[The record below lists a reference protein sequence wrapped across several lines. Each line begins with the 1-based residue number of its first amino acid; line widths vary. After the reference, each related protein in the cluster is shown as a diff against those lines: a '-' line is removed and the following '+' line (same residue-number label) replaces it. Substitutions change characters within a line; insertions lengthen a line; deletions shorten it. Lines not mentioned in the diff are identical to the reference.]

1 MMKHG
6 FSKSSYIKIIVA
18 LVSLTLL
25 VGSGLL
31 ILHEWEK
38 SRSTFPEHSFG
49 DTTVV
54 YDDKE
59 YTLKNNVETFLVIG
73 LDKFDGEA
81 SADSYNNDKQADFLM
96 LFVFDNEKKQCSAI
110 QINRDT
116 ITDVNVLGLNG
127 NKVDTQKKQIALAH
141 THGNGKDVSCRNTA
155 ESVSSVLLGMKVN
168 HYVSATMDTV
178 VKLNDLVGGVEVT
191 VNDDF
196 TGIDDTLIKGERV
209 LLEGEHALNF
219 VRTRQGLEDDSNSTR
234 MLRQQEYINGLY
246 DKFHECVENDDEFI
260 ITASLELSDHIVSD
274 RSVTQLQTLAEKFN
288 AYEFLGIKSIIG
300 ESVRGEQFMEFY
312 PDEEFVKKMV
322 IDLFYQEKENK
333 D

>member
-6 FSKSSYIKIIVA
+6 LSKSSYIKIIVA

-38 SRSTFPEHSFG
+38 SRNTFPEHSFG

-155 ESVSSVLLGMKVN
+155 ESVSSLLLGMKIN

-196 TGIDDTLIKGERV
+196 SGIDDTLIKGEKV
-209 LLEGEHALNF
+209 LLTGEHALNF
-219 VRTRQGLEDDSNSTR
+219 VRTRQGLEDNTNSTR

-246 DKFHECVENDDEFI
+246 DKFRECVENDDEFI
-260 ITASLELSDHIVSD
+260 ITASLELSDHIISD
-274 RSVTQLQTLAEKFN
+274 RSVTQLQTLADKFN
-288 AYEFLGIKSIIG
+288 AYEFLGIKSIEG
-300 ESVRGEQFMEFY
+300 ESVKGEQFMEFY
-312 PDEEFVKKMV
+312 PDENFVEKMV
-322 IDLFYQEKENK
+322 IELFYEPKK

>member
-6 FSKSSYIKIIVA
+6 LSKSSYIKIIVA

-38 SRSTFPEHSFG
+38 SRDKFPEHSFG
-49 DTTVV
+49 DTTVI

-168 HYVSATMDTV
+168 HYASATMDTV

-196 TGIDDTLIKGERV
+196 SGIDDTLIKGEKV
-209 LLEGEHALNF
+209 LLTGEHALNF
-219 VRTRQGLEDDSNSTR
+219 VRTRQGLEDNTNSTR

-246 DKFHECVENDDEFI
+246 DKFRECAENDDEFV
-260 ITASLELSDHIVSD
+260 ITASLELSDHIISD
-274 RSVTQLQTLAEKFN
+274 RSVTQLQTLAQKFDD
-288 AYEFLGIKSIIG
+288 YEFLGIKSIEG
-300 ESVRGEQFMEFY
+300 KSVIGEQFMEFY
-312 PDEEFVKKMV
+312 PDEEFVQKMV
-322 IDLFYQEKENK
+322 IELFYEPKK

>member
-6 FSKSSYIKIIVA
+6 LSKSSYIKIIVA

-38 SRSTFPEHSFG
+38 SRNTFPEHSFG

-155 ESVSSVLLGMKVN
+155 ESVSSLLLGMKIN

-196 TGIDDTLIKGERV
+196 SGIDDTLIKGEKV
-209 LLEGEHALNF
+209 LLTGEHALNF
-219 VRTRQGLEDDSNSTR
+219 VRTRQGLEDNTNSTR

-246 DKFHECVENDDEFI
+246 DKFSECVENDDEFI
-260 ITASLELSDHIVSD
+260 ITASLELSDHIISD
-274 RSVTQLQTLAEKFN
+274 RSVTQLQTLADKFN
-288 AYEFLGIKSIIG
+288 AYEFLGLKSIEG
-300 ESVRGEQFMEFY
+300 ESVKGEQFMEFY
-312 PDEEFVKKMV
+312 PDEEFVQKMV
-322 IDLFYQEKENK
+322 IELFYEPKK

>member
-1 MMKHG
+1 MKHG
-6 FSKSSYIKIIVA
+6 FSKSSYIKIIIA
-18 LVSLTLL
+18 LISLTLI

-38 SRSTFPEHSFG
+38 GRSKFPQHEFG

-59 YTLKNNVETFLVIG
+59 YTLKSSVETFLVIG

-110 QINRDT
+110 HINRDT

-155 ESVSSVLLGMKVN
+155 ESVSSLLLGMKVN

-196 TGIDDTLIKGERV
+196 TGIDDTLVKGEKVV
-209 LLEGEHALNF
+209 LMGDHALNF
-219 VRTRQGLEDDSNSTR
+219 VRTRYGLEDDSNSTR
-234 MLRQQEYINGLY
+234 MVRQQEYINGLY
-246 DKFHECVENDDEFI
+246 DKFRKCAENDDEFI
-260 ITASLELSDHIVSD
+260 IKASLELSDHIVSD

-288 AYEFLGIKSIIG
+288 EYEFLGIKNIEG
-300 ESVRGEQFMEFY
+300 ESVAGEKFMEFH
-312 PDEEFVKKMV
+312 PNEEFVKKMV

>member
-49 DTTVV
+49 DTTVI

-96 LFVFDNEKKQCSAI
+96 LFVFDNEKK
-110 QINRDT
+110 
-116 ITDVNVLGLNG
+116 
-127 NKVDTQKKQIALAH
+127 
-141 THGNGKDVSCRNTA
+141 
-155 ESVSSVLLGMKVN
+155 
-168 HYVSATMDTV
+168 
-178 VKLNDLVGGVEVT
+178 
-191 VNDDF
+191 
-196 TGIDDTLIKGERV
+196 
-209 LLEGEHALNF
+209 
-219 VRTRQGLEDDSNSTR
+219 
-234 MLRQQEYINGLY
+234 
-246 DKFHECVENDDEFI
+246 
-260 ITASLELSDHIVSD
+260 
-274 RSVTQLQTLAEKFN
+274 
-288 AYEFLGIKSIIG
+288 
-300 ESVRGEQFMEFY
+300 
-312 PDEEFVKKMV
+312 
-322 IDLFYQEKENK
+322 
-333 D
+333 

>member
-38 SRSTFPEHSFG
+38 SRNTFPEHSFG

-178 VKLNDLVGGVEVT
+178 VKLNDLVGGVEVM

-196 TGIDDTLIKGERV
+196 TGIDDTLIKGEKV
-209 LLEGEHALNF
+209 LLTGEHALKF
-219 VRTRQGLEDDSNSTR
+219 VRTRQGLEDDTNSTR

-246 DKFHECVENDDEFI
+246 DKFSECVENDDEFI
-260 ITASLELSDHIVSD
+260 ITASLELSDHIISD
-274 RSVTQLQTLAEKFN
+274 RSVTQLQTLAQKFDD
-288 AYEFLGIKSIIG
+288 YEFLGIKSIEG
-300 ESVRGEQFMEFY
+300 ESVKGEQFMEFY
-312 PDEEFVKKMV
+312 PDEEFVRKMV
-322 IDLFYQEKENK
+322 IELFYEPKK

>member
-246 DKFHECVENDDEFI
+246 DKFRECVENDDEFI

>member
-6 FSKSSYIKIIVA
+6 LSKSSYIKIIVA

-38 SRSTFPEHSFG
+38 SRNTFPEHSFG

-168 HYVSATMDTV
+168 HYASATMDTV
-178 VKLNDLVGGVEVT
+178 VKLNDLVGGVEVM

-196 TGIDDTLIKGERV
+196 SGIDDTLIKGEKV
-209 LLEGEHALNF
+209 LLTGEHALNF
-219 VRTRQGLEDDSNSTR
+219 VRTRQGLEDNTNSTR

-246 DKFHECVENDDEFI
+246 DKFRECAENDDEFV
-260 ITASLELSDHIVSD
+260 ITASLELSDHIISD
-274 RSVTQLQTLAEKFN
+274 RSVTQLQTLADKFN
-288 AYEFLGIKSIIG
+288 AYEFLGIKSIEG
-300 ESVRGEQFMEFY
+300 ESVKGEQFMEFY
-312 PDEEFVKKMV
+312 PDENFVEKMV
-322 IDLFYQEKENK
+322 IELFYEPKK

>member
-6 FSKSSYIKIIVA
+6 LSKSSYIKIIVA

-38 SRSTFPEHSFG
+38 SRDKFPEHSFG
-49 DTTVV
+49 DTTVI

-168 HYVSATMDTV
+168 HYASATMDTV

-196 TGIDDTLIKGERV
+196 SGIDDTLIKGEKV
-209 LLEGEHALNF
+209 LLTGEHALNF
-219 VRTRQGLEDDSNSTR
+219 VRTRQGLEDNTNSTR

-246 DKFHECVENDDEFI
+246 DKFCECAENDDEFV
-260 ITASLELSDHIVSD
+260 ITASLELSDHIISD
-274 RSVTQLQTLAEKFN
+274 RSVTQLQTLAQKFDD
-288 AYEFLGIKSIIG
+288 YEFLGIKSIEG
-300 ESVRGEQFMEFY
+300 KSVIGEQFMEFY
-312 PDEEFVKKMV
+312 PNEEFVQKMV
-322 IDLFYQEKENK
+322 IELFYEPKK

>member
-6 FSKSSYIKIIVA
+6 LSKSSYIKIIVA

-38 SRSTFPEHSFG
+38 SRDKFPEHSFG

-168 HYVSATMDTV
+168 HYASATMDTV

-196 TGIDDTLIKGERV
+196 SGIDDTLIKGEKV
-209 LLEGEHALNF
+209 LLTGEHALNF
-219 VRTRQGLEDDSNSTR
+219 VRTRQGLEDSTNSTR

-246 DKFHECVENDDEFI
+246 DKFRECAENDDEFV
-260 ITASLELSDHIVSD
+260 ITASLELSDHIISD
-274 RSVTQLQTLAEKFN
+274 RSVTQLQTLAQKFDD
-288 AYEFLGIKSIIG
+288 YEFLGIKSIEG
-300 ESVRGEQFMEFY
+300 ESVIGEQFMEFY
-312 PDEEFVKKMV
+312 PNEEFVQKMV
-322 IDLFYQEKENK
+322 IELFYEPKK